1 MAVKKHWLTA
11 LVVLIFVGGGLA
23 TVIFNESKPLVGSQE
38 VATVDSTGSYSMSEV
53 AAHADSSDCWTTIEN
68 RIYDLTDYVSKHP
81 GGSKAILS
89 ICGEDGT
96 SSFNSMPAGVMAA
109 ARLALTPFKVGNLE

>member
-1 MAVKKHWLTA
+1 MTVKKHWLTA
-11 LVVLIFVGGGLA
+11 LVILIFFGGGLA
-23 TVIFNESKPLVGSQE
+23 IVIFNESKPLVDSQE
-38 VATVDSTGSYSMSEV
+38 VVTETDAGSYSMSEV
-53 AAHADSSDCWTTIEN
+53 AAHADNSDCWTTIEN
-68 RIYDLTDYVSKHP
+68 RVYDLTDYVSKHP

-109 ARLALTPFKVGNLE
+109 ARLALTPYKVGNLE